1 MKGFTTKKYH
11 LMLVLLLSM
20 LALPSFAQ
28 KNKITAEA
36 DYVAN
41 DDDSKNQAKKKA
53 LEKAILKGL
62 AEKYGTYMSQEAS
75 VVVDNDNGQSNVKA
89 HHLTNSMVKGEN
101 LGIIGQPIYS
111 EFHENGMDV
120 YRVKVTFWARERT
133 SATVDFNAKVLKK
146 GTDDSFE
153 ASEFK
158 NGDDMYLS
166 FSTPKKGYV
175 AVYLVEED
183 YAYCMLPY
191 RSQTDGIYQVDAN
204 KRYVFFSAKDE
215 QNSNSS
221 IVDEY
226 AMGTDKDVIENTIWV
241 LFSPNEFSKANDAES
256 GRRIDV
262 GIAGIEGLP
271 RELPYKEFLKWKS
284 GLQAVDKKMTVK
296 PIKIT
301 IKK

>member
-1 MKGFTTKKYH
+1 M
-11 LMLVLLLSM
+11 
-20 LALPSFAQ
+20 
-28 KNKITAEA
+28 
-36 DYVAN
+36 
-41 DDDSKNQAKKKA
+41 
-53 LEKAILKGL
+53 
-62 AEKYGTYMSQEAS
+62 
-75 VVVDNDNGQSNVKA
+75 
-89 HHLTNSMVKGEN
+89 
-101 LGIIGQPIYS
+101 
-111 EFHENGMDV
+111 
-120 YRVKVTFWARERT
+120 
-133 SATVDFNAKVLKK
+133 
-146 GTDDSFE
+146 
-153 ASEFK
+153 
-158 NGDDMYLS
+158 
-166 FSTPKKGYV
+166 

-191 RSQTDGIYQVDAN
+191 RSQKDGIYEVDAN

-215 QNSNSS
+215 PNGNSS

-256 GRRIDV
+256 NRRIDV